1 VSVLQNVS
9 TTAKQQIHVTCSVQ
23 RHSWNYPQAG
33 CLAFNNSIQIT
44 TRFFDKT
51 QRLQSITVWTM
62 PKKLRDQAVQSADDT
77 KHPQRVLNGDNG
89 GSRTAGGPSR

>member
-1 VSVLQNVS
+1 
-9 TTAKQQIHVTCSVQ
+9 
-23 RHSWNYPQAG
+23 
-33 CLAFNNSIQIT
+33 
-44 TRFFDKT
+44 
-51 QRLQSITVWTM
+51 M